1 MNSTTSKMMKFL
13 GLFVLVALV
22 AMATAHDLE
31 EFLNLFSDVACTKL
45 YTTSGFN
52 RAMKLCG
59 TCIEVTVD
67 AAQTSPIKC
76 GSECLLVQNIFA
88 IPTVSPKLEKI
99 IHEIE

>member
-1 MNSTTSKMMKFL
+1 MCFLFFMNSTTSKMMKFL
-13 GLFVLVALV
+13 GFFVLVTLV

-76 GSECLLVQNIFA
+76 GSECFCMHRTFSVYQ
-88 IPTVSPKLEKI
+88 
-99 IHEIE
+99 